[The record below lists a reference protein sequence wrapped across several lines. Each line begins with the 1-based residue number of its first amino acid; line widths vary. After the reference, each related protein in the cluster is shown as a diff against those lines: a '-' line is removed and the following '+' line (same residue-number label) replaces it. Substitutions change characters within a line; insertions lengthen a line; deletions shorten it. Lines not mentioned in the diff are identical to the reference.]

1 MLKGCLK
8 MQKRKI
14 GFIML
19 YIVFSVSLL
28 AFEKTIS
35 RDKVIEISKEISR
48 KDYPNAHEVLLENM
62 VYLKYDVDGKSQMTD
77 DVYIKIL
84 DEVGKQEN
92 SSIQFYYNNN
102 YSKKEIINAEIIK
115 ATGDIIQINL
125 ENNVSN
131 QVAPGNAASNI
142 YDDNSRLVTLKVSK
156 LEIGD
161 ILHYVL
167 KEKTSKARIENHFS
181 DFFLGQYTMPFK
193 RAKVVIEAPKTKPL
207 INHKVLDP
215 VEDRYKVWSETKD
228 DKIFYFF
235 EVEDVPQVITEAK
248 MPPLSKVAM
257 RYLVTTIPDWE
268 TISRWYYEL
277 CEPKM
282 IVTEAMKSKTL
293 ELTKDAKTEIEKIEK
308 IFFFV
313 SRKVRYMGVTTETNR
328 PGLEPHATDYTF
340 DTMTG
345 VCRDKAALIV
355 VMLRELGF
363 DANMVLINTSRK
375 LDKEVPLSYFN
386 HAIAGV
392 KLSNGETVLLDPTDE
407 TSKDF
412 LPQYEMDKTYLMA
425 SKNGGSLNLTPTIS
439 ADENKLVV
447 KTEFHIKNDKL
458 FGMTDLEFTGMNDNI
473 YRYAFSTRNETEI
486 KKLLKRLLKKLS
498 QDISLSSFE
507 IYPKKL
513 LDDSQPLRM
522 KLKYIINDS
531 IIKKE
536 DYKILHV
543 PNLGDVFGAHNWL
556 PGDLSLENR
565 NYPLIS
571 DFTASLHEEVVIYK
585 DNDYK
590 VDLIPKKFEIESYA
604 YIHKYNYSVDE
615 KKIEYKRY
623 NAMKKLEYSKVE
635 YNQLKDIFRQIQ
647 NYREEY
653 IILKK

>member
-1 MLKGCLK
+1 MKK
-8 MQKRKI
+8 SK
-14 GFIML
+14 FILLLL
-19 YIVFSVSLL
+19 YIVLCVNTF
-28 AFEKTIS
+28 AIDKTLS
-35 RDKVIEISKEISR
+35 RDRVLEVANELSI
-48 KDYPNAHEVLLENM
+48 KDYPNAHELLLDNL
-62 VYLKYDVDGKSQMTD
+62 VYLKYDINGKSEMTD

-92 SSIQFYYNNN
+92 SSLKFYYNNN
-102 YSKKEIINAEIIK
+102 YSRKELVNAEIIK
-115 ATGDIIQINL
+115 LNGDIFQININ
-125 ENNVSN
+125 ENIID

-142 YDDNSRLVTLKVSK
+142 YDDDSRLLTLKVPK

-167 KEKTSKARIENHFS
+167 KEESFKPRIENHFS

-193 RAKVVIEAPKTKPL
+193 KATVFIEAPEEKPL
-207 INHKVLDP
+207 LNHKVLDS
-215 VEDRYKVWSETKD
+215 VENHYKISEERKD
-228 DKIFYFF
+228 GKIFYRF
-235 EVEDVPQVITEAK
+235 EVNNVPQIITEGK

-257 RYLVTTIPDWE
+257 RYLVTTIPDWG
-268 TISRWYYEL
+268 TISRWYFEL

-282 IVTEAMKSKTL
+282 IITEAMKNKTI
-293 ELTKDAKTEIEKIEK
+293 ELTKDSKNEIEKIEK

-375 LDKEVPLSYFN
+375 LDVEVPLSYFN

-392 KLSNGETVLLDPTDE
+392 KLSNGEIILLDPTDE
-407 TSKDF
+407 TTKDF

-425 SKNGGSLNLTPTIS
+425 TKKGETLKLTPIIH
-439 ADENKLVV
+439 ADENKLISN
-447 KTEFHIKNDKL
+447 TEFRIKESKL
-458 FGMTDLEFTGMNDNI
+458 FGKSTIKFTGLNDNI
-473 YRYAFSTRNETEI
+473 YRHAFAKRSKSEN

-498 QDISLSSFE
+498 SDIKLDNFE
-507 IYPKKL
+507 ILPEKL
-513 LDDSQPLRM
+513 LDDSQTLEL
-522 KLKYIINDS
+522 KLEYTINDS
-531 IIKKE
+531 IIKKDE
-536 DYKILHV
+536 YEILYI

-556 PGDLSLENR
+556 PGDLSLEKR

-571 DFTASLHEEVVIYK
+571 DFTASLFEKVDIYIDK
-585 DNDYK
+585 DYK
-590 VDLIPKKFEIESYA
+590 MELIPENFELKKDAYTHSYKYSIEDNKISY
-604 YIHKYNYSVDE
+604 E
-615 KKIEYKRY
+615 RY
-623 NAMKKLEYSKVE
+623 NAMKKLEYSNLE
-635 YNQLKDIFRQIQ
+635 YNLLRDIFRRIQ
-647 NYREEY
+647 NYRKKY